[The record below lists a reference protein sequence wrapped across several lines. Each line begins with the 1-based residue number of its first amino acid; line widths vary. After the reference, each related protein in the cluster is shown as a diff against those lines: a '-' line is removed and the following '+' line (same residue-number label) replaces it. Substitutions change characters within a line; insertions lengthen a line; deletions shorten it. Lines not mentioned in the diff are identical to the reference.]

1 MLSVVDDLALLAQVI
16 DAGGF
21 TAASRV
27 TRISKSRLSRR
38 IRELEAHLGLEL
50 IHRSSRR
57 FQVTEIGLQ
66 LYRHGAA
73 IRAEGDA
80 AVTSVQEVLT
90 EPRGPLRVACPVV
103 LAELA
108 IGQLAA
114 KFAATYPLVQL
125 TFNVF
130 SGLPDPLPEYYDL
143 VIRPSPSGLPSS
155 ETIARQLMAT
165 PYELVAAPKWVAAAG
180 HPQSAADLTGRD
192 GIGWW
197 QIGDAPHWLLQSAD
211 GAPAEIIIRPR
222 FLTNNLMVARTAALA
237 GLGMARLPEPM
248 CARDLA
254 AGRLRR
260 VLADFTPLPM
270 SVYATYSSRRS
281 LSVAGQR
288 FLSDLS
294 AALALD
300 RFRKL
305 VHTRYN
311 T

>member
-1 MLSVVDDLALLAQVI
+1 MRSVGDDLALLSQVI
-16 DAGGF
+16 DAGGV
-21 TAASRV
+21 TAASRA
-27 TRISKSRLSRR
+27 TGISKSRLSRR
-38 IRELEAHLGLEL
+38 IQALEAHLGLEL

-108 IGQLAA
+108 IGRLAA
-114 KFAATYPLVQL
+114 EFAATYPLVQL
-125 TFNVF
+125 TFNVI
-130 SGLPDPLPEYYDL
+130 SGLPDPLPEYYDM
-143 VIRPSPSGLPSS
+143 VIRPSPTGLPSS
-155 ETIARQLMAT
+155 ETVARQLMAT
-165 PYELVAAPKWVAAAG
+165 PYELVAAPRWLAG
-180 HPQSAADLTGRD
+180 AKRPRRPADLAGRD

-197 QIGDAPHWLLQSAD
+197 QIGDAPHWRLNAAD
-211 GAPAEIIIRPR
+211 GTPAEIVIRPR
-222 FLTNNLMVARTAALA
+222 FLTNNLAVARIAALA
-237 GLGMARLPEPM
+237 GLGMARLPEPI

-260 VLADFTPLPM
+260 VLADFAPPPM
-270 SVYATYSSRRS
+270 TVYATYSSRRS

-288 FLSDLS
+288 FLNTLC
-294 AALALD
+294 AALAPE
-300 RFRKL
+300 RFSKL
-305 VHTRYN
+305 VAGRS
-311 T
+311 